1 MIDETSRL
9 TTKLLKGS
17 ETQTKNMN
25 YHGNEKQLRYEMQSS
40 AQLLTNKR
48 LRIACSRKET

>member
-1 MIDETSRL
+1 MLDETSRL
-9 TTKLLKGS
+9 TNKLIKGS
-17 ETQTKNMN
+17 ETLTKNLN
-25 YHGNEKQLRYEMQSS
+25 YHGNEKQLRYEMQSL